1 MRPSAATQLRG
12 RTGSRLLGPSLKRAN
27 RTRGISWRHEPM
39 HAERL
44 VVAFAEFGVAGTRRE
59 LWWRIFGQAVYIIG
73 HIVKRQIGP

>member
-1 MRPSAATQLRG
+1 
-12 RTGSRLLGPSLKRAN
+12 
-27 RTRGISWRHEPM
+27 M

-44 VVAFAEFGVAGTRRE
+44 VVAFAAFGVAGTRRE